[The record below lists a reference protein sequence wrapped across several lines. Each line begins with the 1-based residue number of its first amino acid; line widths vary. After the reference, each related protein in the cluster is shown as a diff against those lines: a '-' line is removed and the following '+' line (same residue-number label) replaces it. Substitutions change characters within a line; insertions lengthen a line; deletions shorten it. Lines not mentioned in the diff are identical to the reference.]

1 MTDLFFRGLKTEATL
16 EKTPEPTAEELEEWS
31 QSQAYSDSQN
41 QDPEYLEN
49 VKKMREKLEQMW
61 AENPDSR
68 PDFRFIDSL

>member
-1 MTDLFFRGLKTEATL
+1 MKTEATL

>member
-1 MTDLFFRGLKTEATL
+1 MKTEAAH